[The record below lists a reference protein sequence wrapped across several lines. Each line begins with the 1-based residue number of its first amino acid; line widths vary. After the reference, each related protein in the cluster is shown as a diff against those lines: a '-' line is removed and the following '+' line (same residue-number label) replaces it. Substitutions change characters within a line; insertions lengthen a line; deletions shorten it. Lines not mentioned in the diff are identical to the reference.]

1 MRLNILDNNLNQYD
15 NPLNSKYASKEMH
28 KVFSS
33 KNKYVIWREL
43 WLSLAKAEK
52 EVGLNITEEQII
64 EMENNLENIDFEVVK
79 KIEDKVHHEVMAH
92 IKAFSKV
99 APLSAPIIH
108 LGETSAFVIDNA
120 DLIVSR
126 EALELVIKKLY
137 KVISILSDFADK
149 YKELET
155 LAFTHLQVAQPTT
168 VGKRASLWLSS
179 LMLDF
184 NEIVNV
190 TSNLKLRGVKGTTG
204 TAASFKGLLGNYNL
218 LRQIDEYVANDFGF
232 EDSYTVTSQTYDR
245 KIDSLIGAALVQIAI
260 SSHKI
265 TNDLRILQNFREV
278 SESFSSSQIGS
289 SAMPYKR
296 NPILSE
302 RISSLSKFVISLQSS
317 TIMVASTQWLERT
330 LDDSANKRLV
340 LPQMF
345 LAIDGILDL
354 LIKVFSNITVY
365 KDIINSNLQKELP
378 FLLSEDILMKHVK
391 NGGDRQEGHEKLRQH
406 AVRAFNEM
414 QLNNTSN
421 RLLEYIIKD
430 SFFKITKKEVEELL
444 KHKNLSG
451 FAKNQVESFLE
462 QEVRPL
468 LEDFEHLS

>member
-1 MRLNILDNNLNQYD
+1 MLKI
-15 NPLNSKYASKEMH
+15 
-28 KVFSS
+28 FSS
-33 KNKYVIWREL
+33 NNKYVIWRKL

-52 EVGLNITEEQII
+52 EVGLNITEEQIL
-64 EMENNLENIDFEVVK
+64 EMENNLENIDFKVVK
-79 KIEDKVHHEVMAH
+79 EIEDNVHHEVMAH
-92 IKAFSKV
+92 IKAFAMV

-108 LGETSAFVIDNA
+108 LGETSAFVIDNS
-120 DLIVSR
+120 DLIMST

-137 KVISILSDFADK
+137 KVIDVVSNFADK
-149 YKELET
+149 YKDLET

-179 LMLDF
+179 LLLDF
-184 NEIVNV
+184 NEVVNV
-190 TSNLKLRGVKGTTG
+190 NQNLKLRGVKGTTG
-204 TAASFKGLLGNYNL
+204 TAASFKGLVGDYNL
-218 LRQIDEYVANDFGF
+218 LKQIDKYVANDFGF
-232 EDSYTVTSQTYDR
+232 KDSYTVTSQTYDR

-265 TNDLRILQNFREV
+265 TNDLRILQNFREI

-302 RISSLSKFVISLQSS
+302 RISSLAKFVISLQSS
-317 TIMVASTQWLERT
+317 TVMVASTQWLERT

-345 LAIDGILDL
+345 LAVDGILDL
-354 LIKVFSNITVY
+354 FIKIFSNITVY
-365 KDIINSNLQKELP
+365 KDIINSNLQRELP
-378 FLLSEDILMKHVK
+378 FLVSEDILMKHVK
-391 NGGDRQEGHEKLRQH
+391 NGGDRQEGHEKLRQY

-414 QLNNTSN
+414 QLNNAPN
-421 RLLEYIIKD
+421 KLLEYILED
-430 SFFKITKKEVEELL
+430 SFFKITKKEVNDLL

-468 LEDFEHLS
+468 LDKYANNN